1 MIFRIQEEKLH
12 PPLKSKKPDMSAE
25 ALRDEAWNLS
35 QQLSLVLNS
44 ELDERNLNLAERK
57 IEEIGGIIS
66 KLKWYAE
73 DRKENEDV

>member
-1 MIFRIQEEKLH
+1 MMLEIPEEKLH
-12 PPLKSKKPDMSAE
+12 PPLKKIKPDISIE
-25 ALRDEAWNLS
+25 RLRDEAWNLS

-73 DRKENEDV
+73 NRKENDNV